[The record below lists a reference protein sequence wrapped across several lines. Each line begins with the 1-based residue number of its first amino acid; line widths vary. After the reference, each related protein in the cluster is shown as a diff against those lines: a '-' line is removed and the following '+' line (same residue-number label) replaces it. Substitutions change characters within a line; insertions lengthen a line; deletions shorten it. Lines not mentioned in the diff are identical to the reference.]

1 MATIGDSLQK
11 LVTNA
16 SKTLGNFQVG
26 VNKILWGNANTQPI
40 QTVKYDPKAGQ
51 YKYTTTPTKAVPPKT
66 GNLIES
72 GLFNALDAINKVD
85 ICNILTYAYDNVNA
99 KAPKKSDRPAPS
111 ERSPNQKALYSLQDT
126 CGDIVSYIDK
136 YTAYPSVIIGSY
148 RTVGPDPQPLE
159 ATATQLEVPPES
171 LSGTTIQKYNL
182 YNLLLTVNDTFAVGT
197 SSTGSILT
205 KEDEALITQVPM
217 LGANINVIDNF
228 IRSTNKYTD
237 YTQITNEDVVKLT
250 QTINTLRAVC
260 VTIQNL
266 NFKTGIV
273 LAGNFL
279 SIDVRNELQELSKFM
294 NPLKL
299 IPTLK
304 QINSTIQS
312 FIRIAQKV
320 QNVINLGQFLI
331 KLVLLLV
338 KVFRFLLYYFGILPI
353 PMMYFTYGAQS
364 KITDIKDAAK
374 DNVSGLARVLNGLN
388 ALLSITTIFVRYL
401 LTNTV
406 EIQRRLQILLL
417 NLEVCESMQ
426 NSDVLDELRKTS
438 EALRLLETQLG
449 EYIQMYDSKTNP
461 ETAVFGT
468 YDIRVVDEQVADPS
482 VTNKRRR
489 GIALDQNGFI
499 VTQSDLTFATDST
512 IIINEVKLKLM
523 AAGLVQPN
531 YATIDGTN
539 LAIISESLNYI
550 DNNDILQDDLNI
562 ETFENRD
569 TPDNLDES
577 QGLGLNAFLNNLS
590 GGRRLRKR
598 VRSALASASSQVAS
612 QINAEKQAATTAL
625 KPK

>member
-16 SKTLGNFQVG
+16 SKTLGDFQVG
-26 VNKILWGNANTQPI
+26 VNKILWGTGNTQPK
-40 QTVKYDPKAGQ
+40 QTVKYDPKSAE
-51 YKYTTTPTKAVPPKT
+51 YKYTTTPTQATPPKT
-66 GNLIES
+66 GTLVES
-72 GLFNALDAINKVD
+72 GLFNALDALNKVD
-85 ICNILTYAYDNVNA
+85 LCNVLTYAYDNVNA
-99 KAPKKSDRPAPS
+99 TAPKKSDREQNPPS
-111 ERSPNQKALYSLQDT
+111 QQKALYSLQDS

-136 YTAYPSVIIGSY
+136 YTAYPSTIIGSY
-148 RTVGPDPQPLE
+148 RTVGPDPQPLDT
-159 ATATQLEVPPES
+159 TAAQLEVPSES

-182 YNLLLTVNDTFAVGT
+182 YNLILTVNDTFAVGT

-205 KEDEALITQVPM
+205 KQDEALITQVPM

-250 QTINTLRAVC
+250 QSINTLRAVC
-260 VTIQNL
+260 VTVQNL
-266 NFKTGIV
+266 NFRSAVV

-279 SIDVRNELQELSKFM
+279 SIDVRNEFQELSKFV

-312 FIRIAQKV
+312 FIRIAQRV

-331 KLVLLLV
+331 KLVLLLI

-364 KITDIKDAAK
+364 KISDIKDAAK
-374 DNVSGLARVLNGLN
+374 DNVSGLAKVLQAVN

-406 EIQRRLQILLL
+406 ELQRRLQILLL
-417 NLEVCESMQ
+417 NLELCESMQ
-426 NSDVLDELRKTS
+426 GSNVLDELKRTS

-449 EYIQMYDSKTNP
+449 DYIKMYDSKTDP

-468 YDIRVVDEQVADPS
+468 YDIRVVDEQVTDPDIA
-482 VTNKRRR
+482 NKRRR

-499 VTQSDLTFATDST
+499 VTQSDLTFATDTT

-523 AAGLVQPN
+523 AAGLVQPT
-531 YATIDGTN
+531 YATVDGTN
-539 LAIISESLNYI
+539 LNIISESLNYI

-562 ETFENRD
+562 QTFENRD

>member
-16 SKTLGNFQVG
+16 AKTLGNFQVG
-26 VNKILWGNANTQPI
+26 VNKILWGSANTQPI
-40 QTVKYDPKAGQ
+40 QTVKYDPKAGE

-66 GNLIES
+66 GSLIES

-85 ICNILTYAYDNVNA
+85 VCNILTYAYDNTNSR
-99 KAPKKSDRPAPS
+99 APKKSDRAQTPTGQ
-111 ERSPNQKALYSLQDT
+111 QKALYELQDT
-126 CGDIVSYIDK
+126 CELIVTYIDK
-136 YTAYPSVIIGSY
+136 YTAYPSTLIGSY
-148 RTVGPDPQPLE
+148 RTVGPDPQSLQG
-159 ATATQLEVPPES
+159 TAEQQNVAPES
-171 LSGTTIQKYNL
+171 LSGTTVQRYNL
-182 YNLLLTVNDTFAVGT
+182 YNLILSINDTFAVGT
-197 SSTGSILT
+197 SSTGSIFT
-205 KEDEALITQVPM
+205 KEDEVLLSQVPT

-228 IRSTNKYTD
+228 IRSTNRYTD
-237 YTQITNEDVVKLT
+237 YTQITNEDVIKLT
-250 QTINTLRAVC
+250 RSINTLRAVC
-260 VTIQNL
+260 VTIQTL
-266 NFKTGIV
+266 NFKSAIV

-279 SIDVRNELQELSKFM
+279 NIDVRNQLQELSKFL

-331 KLVLLLV
+331 KLTLLLI

-353 PMMYFTYGAQS
+353 PMMYLTYGAQS
-364 KITDIKDAAK
+364 KITDIKNAAK

-417 NLEVCESMQ
+417 NLQVCESMRG
-426 NSDVLDELRKTS
+426 SDVLNELTKTS
-438 EALRLLETQLG
+438 EALALLRTQL
-449 EYIQMYDSKTNP
+449 EDYIRMYDSKTNP
-461 ETAVFGT
+461 ETAVFGK
-468 YDIRVVDEQVADPS
+468 YDIRVVDEQVSDPS
-482 VTNKRRR
+482 IPNKRRR

-499 VTQSDLTFATDST
+499 VTQSDLTFATDSN

-523 AAGLVQPN
+523 AAGLVQPT
-531 YATIDGTN
+531 YGALDGAN
-539 LAIISESLNYI
+539 LAIISESLNYL

-562 ETFENRD
+562 QTFENRD
-569 TPDNLDES
+569 TPDNLDET
-577 QGLGLNAFLNNLS
+577 QGLGLNAFLNNLP
-590 GGRRLRKR
+590 GGRRLRSR
-598 VRSALASASSQVAS
+598 VRTSLASASSQVAS
-612 QINAEKQAATTAL
+612 QLNAEKQAAGNAL
-625 KPK
+625 RAK